1 MNNFDNYDLKKWLDR
16 GLSRHPPAAAERD
29 AVKRN
34 GLSQMTRLLF
44 PLVASASLFVLQ
56 GAAEAQGTSQ
66 HVTVS
71 IEQIATVS
79 DESIYWLGTIR
90 DTSIEPSIVSGFEA
104 RATALAHQL
113 MEGRLIDV
121 PAKTLEYAAAMNQR
135 GQRTRSSVSA
145 DWISEVAHAVSQ
157 LTD

>member
-1 MNNFDNYDLKKWLDR
+1 VNNFDNYDLKKWLDR

-34 GLSQMTRLLF
+34 GLSQMTRLIF

-56 GAAEAQGTSQ
+56 GAAEAQGASQ
-66 HVTVS
+66 YVTVRTV
-71 IEQIATVS
+71 QIADDA

-90 DTSIEPSIVSGFEA
+90 DGSMEQSIVSGFEA

-113 MEGRLIDV
+113 REGSLINV

-135 GQRTRSSVSA
+135 GQRSGSSAST
-145 DWISEVAHAVSQ
+145 DWISEVSRAVSQ